1 MTSNPVALPRF
12 VSRRSDEF
20 GPGFFAALTEAQARV
35 LTTFVEHGDMTDF
48 QLGYAYRLLHGELDQ
63 SWSGLR
69 TRRSELVDMGALLP
83 VSEIRN
89 ERNRRVTVWGEQLGL
104 TFTY

>member
-1 MTSNPVALPRF
+1 MTSNPVALPRL
-12 VSRRSDEF
+12 VRTPEGYR
-20 GPGFFAALTEAQARV
+20 AITEAQARV
-35 LTTFVEHGDMTDF
+35 LLTFVEHGDMTDF

-69 TRRSELVDMGALLP
+69 TRRSELVDLGILRF
-83 VSEIRN
+83 VGEVRN
-89 ERNRRVTVWGEQLGL
+89 ERNRRVSVWGEVDGL